1 MTTSDATLPISDLP
15 LLDSGSYVP
24 LYVQLAERLMTA
36 ITSGRLP
43 AGTRL
48 PSEAECGSHF
58 GVSRLTVRQA
68 MDQLKTRGLIL
79 RDRGRGT
86 FVAPVR
92 VDHNLALAF
101 EDETAAARHKV
112 DLRLLTW
119 SKERPDSATGK
130 ALGLGRNAHVY
141 RLERLRSV
149 DDVPISLEERLIP
162 GATGS
167 KITKRQAATL
177 PLFRM
182 IEQAS
187 GRRIARARFTI
198 SGRAATE
205 AEAEL
210 LQVAPGAPLIVRSH
224 TYLDESGAPLFS
236 GQSTFVGERYSFHFE
251 ASGSQ
256 IRMAS
261 TYSDD
266 MSGATR

>member
-1 MTTSDATLPISDLP
+1 MTTRDTTLPIAELP
-15 LLDSGSYVP
+15 QLDSGSYVP
-24 LYVQLAERLMTA
+24 LYVQLADRLITA

-48 PSEAECGSHF
+48 PSESECGSHF

-86 FVAPVR
+86 FVAPVK
-92 VDHNLALAF
+92 VDHDLALAF
-101 EDETAAARHKV
+101 EDETAAAKHKV
-112 DLRLLTW
+112 DLRLIAW
-119 SKERPDSATGK
+119 REEAPDSVIGTLLNLDRGES
-130 ALGLGRNAHVY
+130 VY

-149 DDVPISLEERLIP
+149 DGVPISLEERLIP
-162 GATGS
+162 GATGAKMS
-167 KITKRQAATL
+167 SQQVSTL
-177 PLFRM
+177 PLFRI
-182 IEQAS
+182 IEHAS

-198 SGRAATE
+198 SGRSATQTE
-205 AEAEL
+205 ADL
-210 LQVAPGAPLIVRSH
+210 LQVEAGAPLIVRSH
-224 TYLDESGAPLFS
+224 TYLDESGLPLFS

-261 TYSDD
+261 TYHDD
-266 MSGATR
+266 LSGGGQ